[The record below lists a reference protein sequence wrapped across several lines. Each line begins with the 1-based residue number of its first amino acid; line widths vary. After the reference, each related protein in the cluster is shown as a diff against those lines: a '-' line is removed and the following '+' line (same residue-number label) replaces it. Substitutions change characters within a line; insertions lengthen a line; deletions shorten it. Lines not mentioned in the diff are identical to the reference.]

1 MKDFELIKGSRF
13 QRVFPEPYFYG
24 PKIHTEEAG
33 KDIENYYDKLSY
45 SSLEAIA
52 GRLMKYNNTRL
63 QYLLKLYY
71 KQQSYSEQ
79 DRSIYF
85 IHKSAAMSYKY
96 FNACPTQKFF
106 YDTLWTDI
114 KYFFSA
120 FHADFVAACLSPVYH
135 HFKRRIENFNAA
147 FNFCDAYFKW
157 LSQKLSE
164 KGKVS
169 FNEVEEELKRLLTLF

>member
-1 MKDFELIKGSRF
+1 MQNIELVKGSRF
-13 QRVFPEPYFYG
+13 QRVFPEPYFYA

-52 GRLMKYNNTRL
+52 EQLMKYNNTRL

-71 KQQSYSEQ
+71 KQQSYPEQ

-85 IHKSAAMSYKY
+85 IYKSAAMSYKY
-96 FNACPTQKFF
+96 FNTCPTQLFF
-106 YDTLWTDI
+106 YKTLWTDI
-114 KYFFSA
+114 KRFFVA
-120 FHADFVAACLSPVYH
+120 FHADFVATCLSSVYH
-135 HFKRRIENFNAA
+135 HFKRRLENFGPA
-147 FNFCDAYFKW
+147 FNFCDAYFNW

-164 KGKVS
+164 KGKAS
-169 FNEVEEELKRLLTLF
+169 FNEVEEELITLLNQT